1 MDSVFGSYGSH
12 LVPNNQ
18 YGRGLSSN
26 CKSSLLQPFLA
37 PPVYPTYSS
46 QFQPSNGQLEI
57 WFFGFLAS
65 PIPTSRPAGAE
76 SVCDS
81 GMEPASSAQ
90 PPPGKM
96 PKNSVS
102 FAKTPNDPNETSV
115 VSLGSCSSAPL
126 SRKDFSSAHYS
137 RKGVCPEIN
146 EVNRYDY
153 PHELE
158 YDYPLMCTK
167 VISSGCF
174 MLFLSPS
181 FPYPKIGHPQIPRFL
196 V

>member
-1 MDSVFGSYGSH
+1 MYWFRFLIGSKFEPASLETPIVGYQRNRHVDSVFESYGSH

-37 PPVYPTYSS
+37 PPVYPTYSN
-46 QFQPSNGQLEI
+46 QFQPSNGQLVI

-96 PKNSVS
+96 PNNSTGFIWKN
-102 FAKTPNDPNETSV
+102 AK
-115 VSLGSCSSAPL
+115 
-126 SRKDFSSAHYS
+126 
-137 RKGVCPEIN
+137 
-146 EVNRYDY
+146 
-153 PHELE
+153 
-158 YDYPLMCTK
+158 
-167 VISSGCF
+167 
-174 MLFLSPS
+174 
-181 FPYPKIGHPQIPRFL
+181 
-196 V
+196 